1 MSGQSHGQEKI
12 MNYQITLPTGIVL
25 VATLFLIGC
34 ENKAKS
40 QIEEG
45 LLFTSDYKTRV
56 AEYFANT
63 GSFPEDGEELGV
75 SDEKLRFV
83 EDISI
88 DNGAITIVYGNEAD
102 EEISGEQL
110 TLKPVIDA
118 NTDIVWV
125 CGYALYEGSINA
137 NYPESGP
144 NETTVPQDLL
154 PKNCQGPAGWKASEL
169 DSDDEVDAEEKGL
182 AESDYEGEKLGSVAE
197 STLPNATATA
207 PISQS
212 TASERWLKLCQ
223 TLQDPGSMSQEK
235 IAAFCACTD
244 NAIRGVSGPLGGN
257 MLGPASED
265 EYSAFVDLMQELV
278 TTQDET
284 LFVREGLVGADGSTN
299 FNHPASRPM
308 STFGTSRELCQHM
321 VRGMS

>member
-1 MSGQSHGQEKI
+1 

-45 LLFTSDYKTRV
+45 LLLASDFKAGV

-63 GSFPEDGEELGV
+63 GSFPEDA
-75 SDEKLRFV
+75 EKLGFSDRKNTQIV

-88 DNGAITIVYGNEAD
+88 DNGAITIVYSNEAD
-102 EEISGEQL
+102 DEISGEQL
-110 TLKPVIDA
+110 TLRPVVDA

-137 NYPESGP
+137 NYAESGP

-169 DSDDEVDAEEKGL
+169 ESDDEVDAEEKGL
-182 AESDYEGEKLGSVAE
+182 AESDDEGETSGSVAE
-197 STLPNATATA
+197 STPPNATATS

-212 TASERWLKLCQ
+212 NASERWLKLCQ

-299 FNHPASRPM
+299 FNHPASKPM
-308 STFGTSRELCQHM
+308 TTFGTSREMCKHM